1 MRKKSQDELGTLVTR
16 EMKVMLQDE
25 SLTKEQR
32 FDILSSVMFDAP
44 LKNTLMSSFANS
56 LKAGFEQINISRY
69 RAIERERE
77 WRKNTERR
85 RRHAGYLD
93 ENATTSDP
101 MSPHVTPCHPM
112 SPHDGLKQNKT
123 KQGISPYKPPKGGGR
138 KVPKAVEPEDIM
150 KGQVGAAT
158 GHGKGDADFREAAE
172 IVAAAIENTDA
183 FAHMRVNRR
192 NLMRHLLPIFK
203 KNSAAENADKIDYGK
218 AEALGITWDCVDFR
232 RGVIRINKQLQK
244 RPLRDGGVMFTS
256 LKNGKGRV
264 LKPAPYVMELM
275 KKRYEQQIRQKEE
288 ASFAWVGWHTDA
300 EHRTALAFTT
310 IFGTPLQPQTTYNH
324 FKKLAVEIGAPNAR
338 VHDLRHTYA
347 VLSLQNG
354 DDVKTVQGNLGHAT
368 AAFTLDVYG
377 HVSEAMKE
385 ASSSRM
391 EQYVRSLTGE

>member
-1 MRKKSQDELGTLVTR
+1 MRKKSQEELGTLVTR

-150 KGQVGAAT
+150 KGQVGDGAT
-158 GHGKGDADFREAAE
+158 DKLAQRRRGAE
-172 IVAAAIENTDA
+172 GSDGVRTATLEELAVMLAEDIEKTDA

-192 NLMRHLLPIFK
+192 NLMRHLLPIVK
-203 KNSAAENADKIDYGK
+203 KNCAD
-218 AEALGITWDCVDFR
+218 E
-232 RGVIRINKQLQK
+232 
-244 RPLRDGGVMFTS
+244 DGREDRTS
-256 LKNGKGRV
+256 
-264 LKPAPYVMELM
+264 
-275 KKRYEQQIRQKEE
+275 
-288 ASFAWVGWHTDA
+288 DA
-300 EHRTALAFTT
+300 ERKAFWKMHQLLLAGLAAWTEKWAADGWQYAPGKITKWLADEKWLEEPRKKTAPAE
-310 IFGTPLQPQTTYNH
+310 GSGCGDCG
-324 FKKLAVEIGAPNAR
+324 AEIA
-338 VHDLRHTYA
+338 
-347 VLSLQNG
+347 
-354 DDVKTVQGNLGHAT
+354 
-368 AAFTLDVYG
+368 
-377 HVSEAMKE
+377 
-385 ASSSRM
+385 
-391 EQYVRSLTGE
+391 

>member
-158 GHGKGDADFREAAE
+158 SHGKGDADFREAAE

-203 KNSAAENADKIDYGK
+203 KNSAAENADEIDYGK
-218 AEALGITWDCVDFR
+218 AEALGRAILNGLSAWTEKWAADGWQYAPGKITKWLADEKWLEEPRKKTAPAEGSGCGDC
-232 RGVIRINKQLQK
+232 G
-244 RPLRDGGVMFTS
+244 
-256 LKNGKGRV
+256 
-264 LKPAPYVMELM
+264 
-275 KKRYEQQIRQKEE
+275 
-288 ASFAWVGWHTDA
+288 A
-300 EHRTALAFTT
+300 EIA
-310 IFGTPLQPQTTYNH
+310 
-324 FKKLAVEIGAPNAR
+324 
-338 VHDLRHTYA
+338 
-347 VLSLQNG
+347 
-354 DDVKTVQGNLGHAT
+354 
-368 AAFTLDVYG
+368 
-377 HVSEAMKE
+377 
-385 ASSSRM
+385 
-391 EQYVRSLTGE
+391 

>member
-56 LKAGFEQINISRY
+56 LKAGFEQINTSRY

-218 AEALGITWDCVDFR
+218 AEALGRAILNGLAAWTEKWAADGWQYAPGKITKWLADEKWLEEPRKKTAPAEGSGCGDC
-232 RGVIRINKQLQK
+232 G
-244 RPLRDGGVMFTS
+244 
-256 LKNGKGRV
+256 
-264 LKPAPYVMELM
+264 
-275 KKRYEQQIRQKEE
+275 
-288 ASFAWVGWHTDA
+288 A
-300 EHRTALAFTT
+300 EIA
-310 IFGTPLQPQTTYNH
+310 
-324 FKKLAVEIGAPNAR
+324 
-338 VHDLRHTYA
+338 
-347 VLSLQNG
+347 
-354 DDVKTVQGNLGHAT
+354 
-368 AAFTLDVYG
+368 
-377 HVSEAMKE
+377 
-385 ASSSRM
+385 
-391 EQYVRSLTGE
+391 